1 MEPVPRP
8 LHRLNKNRCS
18 GQVQERVSGFPGP
31 FSEVKVWRPTT
42 FSLSSAMRFQR
53 QRRRGFCLQEPGG
66 GQYMPAFTLAG
77 EAFCSVWTS
86 TFHSL
91 CTLPLP
97 EEIGFEQE
105 EIVAGRRLYR
115 WGSMQGGSI
124 AAPDDAAFLSAP
136 CRSSKG
142 GSIIL
147 HRQDPG
153 PRQKDDLDDQR
164 SAAMVDSDGGAFPA
178 GWRNEATPCQQP
190 ATPEA
195 SLLFKAWKTIW
206 LRSPQ
211 PRAMHGETKFPCF
224 DDFRGVMCASQC
236 LSRASL

>member
-1 MEPVPRP
+1 
-8 LHRLNKNRCS
+8 
-18 GQVQERVSGFPGP
+18 
-31 FSEVKVWRPTT
+31 
-42 FSLSSAMRFQR
+42 
-53 QRRRGFCLQEPGG
+53 
-66 GQYMPAFTLAG
+66 MPAFTLAG

-224 DDFRGVMCASQC
+224 DDFR
-236 LSRASL
+236 SRRGRRHSSSTLNNLHTQRQICGHLLATIAQIDFCPTFETCYGKESKAANT